1 MYSPF
6 LDVAL
11 FTIYEVAFS
20 TAFHVKVTFESEP
33 SAFTFSTVSTGFAS
47 ISES

>member
-33 SAFTFSTVSTGFAS
+33 SAFNQPDDFYGS
-47 ISES
+47 